1 MLILVGVGL
10 KKEHIT
16 EEGRKYIEEA
26 HVIYKETYTSVYPD
40 PLPGKP
46 LKRHDLEEGA
56 ERILEEARDKKVVIL
71 VPGDPLVATT
81 HISLILEA
89 RKRGIETRVAPAPS
103 IFTVAPGLCGLQI
116 YKFGRTVTIP
126 RFKEGFRPSSFAVH
140 MRENL
145 KRGLHTLALLDVDL
159 SIREALKEVE
169 EVDPDLL
176 EETWVGIARGGEVV
190 RAGKG
195 RDLAEIEFG
204 PLPHVLIL
212 VGSLHPLEKEALKV
226 LAGLREP

>member
-1 MLILVGVGL
+1 MLILVGAGL
-10 KKEHIT
+10 KRKHIT
-16 EEGRKYIEEA
+16 EEGRKYLEEA
-26 HVIYKETYTSVYPD
+26 DVIYRETYTSVYPD

-46 LKRHDLEEGA
+46 LGRQDLEEGM

-89 RKRGIETRVAPAPS
+89 RKRGIETKVAHAPS

-126 RFKEGFRPSSFAVH
+126 RFREGFRPSSFAVH

-145 KRGLHTLALLDVDL
+145 KRGLHTLVLLDVDL
-159 SIREALKEVE
+159 SIPEALKEVE
-169 EVDPDLL
+169 EADPGLL
-176 EETWVGIARGGEVV
+176 EEIWVGIARGGEVI

-195 RDLAEIEFG
+195 KELANVEFG

-212 VGSLHPLEKEALKV
+212 VGPLHPLEKEALEV
-226 LAGLREP
+226 LAGFRER